1 MGAGNRSPLGF
12 FPITVFF
19 LCVLLAAVLLQLLYD
34 SWGTLAL
41 TVGLAAVV
49 GTLIT
54 IAVVRPRFYWDV
66 FRSLK
71 SAAVLITFLV
81 IACIL
86 GTLLIQ
92 DLDLRRAGV
101 FDAGLAKEGEE
112 LPPFDDRNQ
121 STRFALAE
129 AHALLAV
136 WPNEERREML
146 EAKVKLSDFEK
157 DQVGLRSTAFGSRA
171 GRAFEEAVLASKRRQ
186 VEQLT
191 TTHYARQH
199 HSGLYKFYLFCRG
212 LHLFDIFEAWWF
224 KVLLG
229 LIGVTVV
236 IGTIA
241 LAPWSWRQ
249 AGVAV
254 THAGVL
260 IVLFGG
266 LADTLAAKE
275 GYMYLKDGKP
285 QERVA
290 SSIHDQKNRI
300 YNNLPFRI
308 YLERFATEYYHELL
322 VERIDWSRRHD
333 GKKWSG
339 TNGTGHMGR
348 PFAVRATVPVRAG
361 VERLFEDKKIRV
373 TVHEYKPR
381 VFVRTVVEDRGDGK
395 INPAVKLGLYNNPK
409 GGKNF
414 FVHGN
419 NQPWLFANEEDRCCL
434 DMYGGRFEYV
444 WAENQGHYNRLL
456 RQAPIPDNGTLV
468 LRTKSGDRVSE
479 RVVLGQKRTIT
490 VGGRAVEVEF
500 VAIRSALEEMKNVNL
515 DRRKQTSEEP
525 VLYLRVAGQPLPVPR
540 DDSAFTRDF
549 NLLEGVEFRFDWPNP
564 KDAGVRS
571 IFRVIEGAGLPQVL
585 VQIDKEG
592 KALAKPMR
600 RGVPV
605 PLIGLEGGY
614 LAVEEHVRSAREGRE
629 VEEVTDEEFLREGG
643 GHKDHLL
650 AAWGDVEIS
659 GEWGTI
665 RREMT
670 PYDRPIFYGPKGE
683 RPVYAFSLVKT
694 QQQRDWFSVLNVLDN
709 QGNKLKSHAVQ
720 VNDPLRYGGYRFF
733 QATAATDRDGLG
745 VSGISV
751 TRNPGVTFMYVGY
764 TVLTIGVCWIFFARP
779 IIDRRRRRRNRS
791 AA

>member
-19 LCVLLAAVLLQLLYD
+19 LCVLLAAVLLQLFYD
-34 SWGTLAL
+34 SWGTGAL
-41 TVGLAAVV
+41 VGGLCAVIA
-49 GTLIT
+49 TLVAIG
-54 IAVVRPRFYWDV
+54 IVRGRFYWDL
-66 FRSLK
+66 FRSIK

-101 FDAGLAKEGEE
+101 FDAGLAKEGED

-129 AHALLAV
+129 AHALLAI
-136 WPNEERREML
+136 WPNEERRKML
-146 EAKVKLSDFEK
+146 AEKVKLSDFEK
-157 DQVGLRSTAFGSRA
+157 DQVELRSTAFGPRA

-191 TTHYARQH
+191 TSHYARQH
-199 HSGLYKFYLFCRG
+199 HGAFYNFYLFCRG
-212 LHLFDIFEAWWF
+212 LHLFDIFESWWF
-224 KVLLG
+224 RVLLG
-229 LIGVTVV
+229 LIGITVV
-236 IGTIA
+236 VGTIA
-241 LAPWSWRQ
+241 LAPWSWRM
-249 AGVAV
+249 AGVAI

-260 IVLFGG
+260 IVLAGG
-266 LADTLAAKE
+266 LADVLAAKE
-275 GYMYLKDGKP
+275 GYMHLKDGRP
-285 QERVA
+285 AERVA
-290 SSIHDQKNRI
+290 SKIGDQKNQV
-300 YNNLPFRI
+300 YHHLPFKI

-322 VERIDWSRRHD
+322 VERVDWSRRHD
-333 GKKWSG
+333 GKAWSG
-339 TNGTGHMGR
+339 TNGEGHMGR
-348 PFAVRATVPVRAG
+348 PFSVRATVPVRAG
-361 VERLFEDKKIRV
+361 VERLFEDKSIRV

-381 VFVRTVVEDRGDGK
+381 VFVRTVVQDRGDGK

-419 NQPWLFANEEDRCCL
+419 TQPWLFANEEDRCCL

-444 WAENQGHYNRLL
+444 WAENQAHYQRLL
-456 RQAPIPDNGTLV
+456 RQPPIPDNGTLI
-468 LRTKSGDRVSE
+468 LRTAGDNVRE
-479 RVVLGQKRTIT
+479 RVVLGQSRTVTIK
-490 VGGRAVEVEF
+490 GRPVEVEF

-525 VLYLRVAGQPLPVPR
+525 VLYLRVNGQPLPVPR

-571 IFRVIEGAGLPQVL
+571 IYRVIEGPGLPQAL
-585 VQIDKEG
+585 VQLDKQG
-592 KALAKPMR
+592 QALAKPMR

-605 PLIGLEGGY
+605 PLVGLEGGF
-614 LAVEEHVRSAREGRE
+614 LAVEEHVRSARETTE
-629 VEEVTDEEFLREGG
+629 VQEVSDEEFLREGG
-643 GHKDHLL
+643 GRKDHLL
-650 AAWGDVEIS
+650 AAWADVEIS

-665 RREMT
+665 RQEMT

-683 RPVYAFSLVKT
+683 RPLYAFSLVKT
-694 QQQRDWFSVLNVLDN
+694 QQQRDWFSVLNVLDS
-709 QGNKLKSHAVQ
+709 QDRKVASHAVQ
-720 VNDPLRYGGYRFF
+720 VNSPLRYGGYRFF
-733 QATAATDRDGLG
+733 QATAATDSDGLG

-751 TRNPGVTFMYVGY
+751 TRNPGVTFMYIGY
-764 TVLTIGVCWIFFARP
+764 TVLTIGVCWIFFVKP
-779 IIDRRRRRRNRS
+779 ILDRRRRKRQRS